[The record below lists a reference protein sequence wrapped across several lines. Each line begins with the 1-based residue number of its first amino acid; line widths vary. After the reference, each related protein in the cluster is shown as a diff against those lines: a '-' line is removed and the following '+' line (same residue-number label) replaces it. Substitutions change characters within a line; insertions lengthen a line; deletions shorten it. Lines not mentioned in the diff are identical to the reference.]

1 MVSKFLCY
9 SISHKLYIALK
20 MHAIP
25 IEHIYTCTTFHSI
38 TETTQ
43 KLPEIACMK
52 IIPSHICI
60 DSNYTGYSQI

>member
-1 MVSKFLCY
+1 MVDKVGILCFQNNILCY
-9 SISHKLYIALK
+9 SISHKLCIALK

-25 IEHIYTCTTFHSI
+25 IERIYTCTTFHSI

-52 IIPSHICI
+52 IILHTSA
-60 DSNYTGYSQI
+60 